1 MASYIDLLGKSFWLP
16 DPDSVSA
23 LAGDFAGIRNN
34 IADAQSQLQALRS
47 PGAWA
52 EWTGQAADAFLRCL
66 GQLPGQLSQAEES
79 YATVTAALSGYASGL
94 DPVVSS
100 VRSLVPEAEEA
111 EAVLRSATAAL
122 DHARSTGDHASVL
135 YWEPRQRAATET
147 VDGLTS
153 RLGYL
158 LGELD
163 GLASHCVQQ
172 IGTAQHQ
179 GIQNDAI
186 TDFDRY
192 VLMDGGTAAHDA
204 HEAWDITGGV
214 LDATFVKPFSSLPG
228 DLENLWNEHDFQA
241 LGKVLD
247 DVTGIIGVIGL
258 AALVVA
264 AVLPGPDAVAVPAL
278 VAYLGV
284 SVEDAAAAGAV
295 AGAVAGGAA
304 TAGVVAGGAAFDVNS
319 LAYATDESGT
329 SVSQPGYD
337 AVGLAVGELGEEV
350 APDGLGAI
358 LYGAST
364 AIATDIAQNGLPQ
377 STSIPAVPPGGPD
390 ITDGMETISGGLQ
403 GLQAVAPDG
412 GALQSGAVG
421 GLLQPAGGIPASPAV
436 LTVQSVSIAAAGQS
450 EADGMGT

>member
-79 YATVTAALSGYASGL
+79 YATVAAALSGYATGL

-122 DHARSTGDHASVL
+122 DDARSTGDHASVL

-158 LGELD
+158 LAELD

-172 IGTAQHQ
+172 IGTAQHH

-192 VLMDGGTAAHDA
+192 VLMDGGTAVHDA
-204 HEAWDITGGV
+204 HEALDITGGV
-214 LDATFVKPFSSLPG
+214 LDGTFVQPFSNLPG
-228 DLENLWNEHDFQA
+228 DLENLWNKHDLSA
-241 LGKVLD
+241 LGTLLD
-247 DVTGIIGVIGL
+247 DVTGILGVIGL
-258 AALVVA
+258 VGLVVA
-264 AVLPGPDAVAVPAL
+264 AVLPGTDAVAVPAL
-278 VAYLGV
+278 VGYLAV
-284 SVEDAAAAGAV
+284 AAGDAEAV
-295 AGAVAGGAA
+295 GAAGG
-304 TAGVVAGGAAFDVNS
+304 VVGAAAFDVNS
-319 LAYATDESGT
+319 LAYATDEPDT
-329 SVSQPGYD
+329 SLAQPGYD
-337 AVGLAVGELGEEV
+337 ALGLATAELGEDV

-364 AIATDIAQNGLPQ
+364 AVATDVAQNGLPQ

-390 ITDGMETISGGLQ
+390 ITDGMETIASGLRGLQ

-412 GALQSGAVG
+412 GAPQSGAVG
-421 GLLQPAGGIPASPAV
+421 GALQSAGVIPASPAA
-436 LTVQSVSIAAAGQS
+436 LTVQTVSIGVAGQAK
-450 EADGMGT
+450 ADGIGMQ

>member
-192 VLMDGGTAAHDA
+192 VLMDGGTASAEAGRFAVKAGIDTWHLIDGDFIHPFTQLWPDLVDFVRQPDFHTAGTLLQDVGDVVGIIALAAVVVAVSIGSGGTADA
-204 HEAWDITGGV
+204 LFGAAE
-214 LDATFVKPFSSLPG
+214 
-228 DLENLWNEHDFQA
+228 A
-241 LGKVLD
+241 LG
-247 DVTGIIGVIGL
+247 DVAMGVHIDALASNTGAVISHE
-258 AALVVA
+258 
-264 AVLPGPDAVAVPAL
+264 PDASWTDVSNSGLSVVSDGAGEFIEDQVPGI
-278 VAYLGV
+278 VFGV
-284 SVEDAAAAGAV
+284 GSGFEISAFQDGITHELSASEATATDPDVLAGLQSASGAV
-295 AGAVAGGAA
+295 R
-304 TAGVVAGGAAFDVNS
+304 
-319 LAYATDESGT
+319 
-329 SVSQPGYD
+329 
-337 AVGLAVGELGEEV
+337 
-350 APDGLGAI
+350 
-358 LYGAST
+358 
-364 AIATDIAQNGLPQ
+364 
-377 STSIPAVPPGGPD
+377 
-390 ITDGMETISGGLQ
+390 GLQ
-403 GLQAVAPDG
+403 GLAPPPG
-412 GALQSGAVG
+412 TSSSASTMFFQPAVG
-421 GLLQPAGGIPASPAV
+421 VASPAAVNVQHVTISLQPA
-436 LTVQSVSIAAAGQS
+436 AGPGNLQ
-450 EADGMGT
+450 